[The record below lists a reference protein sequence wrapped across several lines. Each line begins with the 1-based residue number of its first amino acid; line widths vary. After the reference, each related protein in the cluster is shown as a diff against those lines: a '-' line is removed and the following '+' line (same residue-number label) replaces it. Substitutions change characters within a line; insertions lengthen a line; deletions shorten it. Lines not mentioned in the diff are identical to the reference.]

1 MTETLFRL
9 EVWRPASFDRQL
21 AYQKDHDGIT
31 PSVNE
36 LHRDRIHEQ
45 AYSWKIKGDIW
56 TAFTNDDDAQKIRE
70 VFTREFI
77 SDLSPDERSFDK
89 LKTILEKLLNYLND
103 ENNRRWQT
111 WGQTIDEEED
121 NTYRIQ
127 PLMSLYYH
135 LNWLY
140 EVFHDVPGAS
150 VTIR

>member
-1 MTETLFRL
+1 MTKPLFRL
-9 EVWRPASFDRQL
+9 EVWRPASYDRQL
-21 AYQKDHDGIT
+21 AYQKDSDGMT
-31 PSVNE
+31 PDVNE
-36 LHRDRIHEQ
+36 LHPDRIHEQ

-56 TAFTNDDDAQKIRE
+56 TALTIEDDAKYLKE
-70 VFTREFI
+70 AFTRGFI
-77 SDLSPDERSFDK
+77 SDLSPDKRSFDK
-89 LKTILEKLLNYLND
+89 LKTILEKLSDYLDD
-103 ENNRRWQT
+103 ENNRLWQI
-111 WGQTIDEEED
+111 WEQPIDEDED